1 MRKIS
6 MIEVKAAAFKMG
18 GGDVHSA
25 PDALPMHEVSLSG
38 FSIAHEPVSAGLFEE
53 FYKQTYSRPSG
64 LDDIFGFAVGMSWHE
79 AEAFCR
85 WLSEK
90 EGENYR
96 LPTEAEWEYCARN
109 SLLLGI
115 DRMCDLNLREWCYDW
130 YEPYWDNTAD
140 GKAQEDPAGPDNG
153 LFKVIRGGFL
163 DEPDRYNAWPGDVW
177 LRCALPPSFGRD
189 IQDDNNPFGRH
200 NIGFRVVKAAPAR
213 PHTKKAKLF
222 SFPPCVRRENPVPA
236 FASEKPYFRKRHLLP
251 SPPENS
257 PHEDIVAAGLDP
269 LFRNHHHSP
278 GFTYAPNGD
287 LLVSIYS
294 TYHEYDAESGLVWVR
309 LPFGCDE
316 WEEPEMV
323 INAVGVND
331 HAPLM
336 FTDEDG
342 AVYHFWGWPQL
353 KSAYPFQ
360 YVKSVD
366 SCETFE
372 PVVFPK
378 FSEKAEH
385 VVAQPVNTAFSAK
398 DGYYYLACDS
408 NVGASSVLWRSK
420 DLINWENPKGR
431 TAGRHSTAVELK
443 DGGLLAMG
451 GKNSDIDG
459 YMPKAVSYDGGDTW
473 EVTKTPFPAL
483 SSGQRPCIIRLK
495 SGLLMMCGDFQN
507 KQGQRPKGEERWG
520 SYVAYSSDEG
530 ESWTIKHLWGAQ
542 HRKKEPHLF
551 GGASTIGYSVSRQ
564 SPDGLIHI
572 IATNVHPCLHFS
584 FNEAWLISPES
595 IAPDDGVLLQS
606 TAKEMQDVK
615 EYKEY
620 YASGK
625 LKCEYSAGMAN
636 DGRFLLHGKAVW
648 YYENGGIK
656 QKGSYSLGKKTGE
669 HARFDEHGR
678 TLTSREYLPDGT
690 SIAKTYYGNQ
700 ALRSIAHYKGSF
712 AHGEAKLFS
721 PNGKLRSSKVFSEEF
736 TAKK

>member
-1 MRKIS
+1 MRKIK
-6 MIEVKAAAFKMG
+6 MLEIPAATFMMG
-18 GGDVHSA
+18 GGDMHNS
-25 PDALPMHEVSLSG
+25 PDALPVHEVGLSG
-38 FSIAHEPVSAGLFEE
+38 FSIGYEPVSLELFEE
-53 FYKQTYSRPSG
+53 FHRQTFGGASG
-64 LDDIFGFAVGMSWHE
+64 CEDIFGFAAGMSWHE

-109 SLLLGI
+109 SLALGI
-115 DRMCDLNLREWCYDW
+115 DRLGDLNLREWCQDW
-130 YEPYWDNTAD
+130 YEPYPQDSLARKN
-140 GKAQEDPAGPDNG
+140 PAGPDSG

-163 DEPDRYNAWPGDVW
+163 DSPDRYNAWPRDAW

-189 IQDDNNPFGRH
+189 AQDCAKINPFGRH
-200 NIGFRVVKAAPAR
+200 NIGFRVVKAPPAR
-213 PHTKKAKLF
+213 PHAKRAGLF
-222 SFPPCVRRENPVPA
+222 SFPPCVRQQNPVPA

-251 SPPENS
+251 SPPDNS

-278 GFTYAPNGD
+278 GFAVAPNGD

-323 INAVGVND
+323 LNAVGVND

-353 KSAYPFQ
+353 DSAHPFQ
-360 YVKSVD
+360 YVKSD
-366 SCETFE
+366 DNFETFE
-372 PVVFPK
+372 PVVFPR

-385 VVAQPVNTAFSAK
+385 VVAQPVNTAFKAK
-398 DGYYYLACDS
+398 DGYYYLACDANIGS
-408 NVGASSVLWRSK
+408 SSVLWRSK
-420 DLINWENPKGR
+420 DLINWQNPKGR

-451 GKNSDIDG
+451 GKNSDIGG

-473 EVTKTPFPAL
+473 EVSKTPFPAL

-507 KQGQRPKGEERWG
+507 KQGQRPEGEDRWG

-572 IATNVHPCLHFS
+572 IATNVHPCLHFT
-584 FNEAWLISPES
+584 FNEEWLLSPES
-595 IAPDDGVLLQS
+595 SSPGDKVLLKG
-606 TAKEMQDVK
+606 AALEMLEVK
-615 EYKEY
+615 DFKEY
-620 YASGK
+620 YKSGK
-625 LKCEYSAGMAN
+625 IKCEYSAGMAD
-636 DGRFLLHGKAVW
+636 DGRFLLHGKSIW
-648 YYENGGIK
+648 YYENGGTK
-656 QKGSYSLGKKTGE
+656 QKGSYSLGKKVGE
-669 HARFDEHGR
+669 HLRFDEEGEI
-678 TLTSREYLPDGT
+678 LSSREYLPDGS
-690 SIAKTYYGNQ
+690 SIAKTYYANQ
-700 ALRSIAHYKGSF
+700 ALRSIAHYRGSF
-712 AHGEAKLFS
+712 AHGDAKLFS
-721 PNGKLRSSKVFSEEF
+721 PQGKLISSKIFNDEI
-736 TAKK
+736 TAGK